1 MAENA
6 AKEELEGKAGT
17 TEAKKAKE
25 EPAKPT
31 RKRTRRAKY
40 INIYSPFLM
49 KETKHEL
56 IGEPIET
63 GQGKLQWARCTKSRH
78 SQLVNLDRVQQ
89 EQDKAKAIEHF
100 TKEDAKQYSPQ
111 DTYAQ
116 GDVIFHK
123 VWDDVGVIR
132 SKEVASSGKNC
143 IIVEFMK
150 LGEKRLIEALSDY

>member
-1 MAENA
+1 MAEKTA
-6 AKEELEGKAGT
+6 TEKTEKVVKTVKPVKA
-17 TEAKKAKE
+17 
-25 EPAKPT
+25 T

-40 INIYSPFLM
+40 ITIYSPFLM

-63 GQGKLQWARCTKSRH
+63 EQGKLQWARCTKSRH

-111 DTYAQ
+111 DFYNQ

-123 VWDDVGVIR
+123 VWDDVGVVR
-132 SKEVASSGKNC
+132 SKDVSSSGRKC

-150 LGEKRLIEALSDY
+150 CGEKRLIEALTE

>member
-1 MAENA
+1 MAPR
-6 AKEELEGKAGT
+6 
-17 TEAKKAKE
+17 KKAETDEKTTT
-25 EPAKPT
+25 T
-31 RKRTRRAKY
+31 RKKRTRRAKY
-40 INIYSPFLM
+40 ITIYSPFLM

-63 GQGKLQWARCTKSRH
+63 EQGRLQWARCTKSRH

-111 DTYAQ
+111 EAYEQ
-116 GDVIFHK
+116 GDVIYHK

-132 SKEVASSGKNC
+132 SKDVTSSGKNC

-150 LGEKRLIEALSDY
+150 CGEKRLIESLSD